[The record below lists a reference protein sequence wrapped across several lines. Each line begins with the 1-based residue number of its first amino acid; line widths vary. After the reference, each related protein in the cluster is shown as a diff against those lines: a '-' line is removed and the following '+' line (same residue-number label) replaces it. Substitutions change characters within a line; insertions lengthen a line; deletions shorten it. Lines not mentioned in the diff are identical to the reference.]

1 MRRKRKEIRSSE
13 NVGFYLSDDFDKARQ
28 IKKKCSEHWKVC
40 PAEKVGSCSRGD
52 EKVGSCG
59 GGTAAGVVM
68 TAPASGRSAADS
80 PGRGLKRKLGCVESA
95 TRIGRKKKLEN
106 EYVLGRQIG
115 KGRFGSVRLCW
126 SKVNGEEFACKTLL
140 KNGEETVHREVEIM
154 QHVSG
159 HPGIVT
165 LKAVFE
171 DSKSFHLVMELCSG
185 GRLMDQMVKE
195 GRYSEC
201 RAAILM
207 KELILVI
214 KYCHEMGV
222 VHRDIKPENILL
234 TTSGKMKLSDFGLA
248 VRVACGQKLSGVAG
262 SPAYVAP
269 EVLLGDYS
277 EKVDIWAAGVL
288 LHLLLVGG
296 LPFNGGSLEAVFE
309 AIKKT
314 ELDFTCGVWESISEL
329 ARDLLSRM
337 LTRDVSKRITADEIL
352 NHSWI
357 LFYTKCPSEV
367 MRRKSVRKNIKPII
381 DVERIAA
388 AISSTLSIESSS
400 SKSEEQDGCCFVDAL
415 AAAMSRV
422 SISETKRTRLCG
434 PVSPIQ
440 QQCSSNMESNLCTA
454 F

>member
-40 PAEKVGSCSRGD
+40 PAEKRALEGLPAEKVGYGSRGD

-115 KGRFGSVRLCW
+115 KGRFGSVRLCC

-140 KNGEETVHREVEIM
+140 NNGEETVHREVEIM

-159 HPGIVT
+159 QPGIVT

-195 GRYSEC
+195 GSI
-201 RAAILM
+201 AM
-207 KELILVI
+207 KWVWFIS
-214 KYCHEMGV
+214 
-222 VHRDIKPENILL
+222 DIKPENILL

-248 VRVACGQKLSGVAG
+248 VRVTCGQKLSGVAG

-288 LHLLLVGG
+288 LHLLLAGG

-329 ARDLLSRM
+329 AQDLLGRM
-337 LTRDVSKRITADEIL
+337 LTRDVSKGSQL
-352 NHSWI
+352 MK
-357 LFYTKCPSEV
+357 F
-367 MRRKSVRKNIKPII
+367 
-381 DVERIAA
+381 
-388 AISSTLSIESSS
+388 
-400 SKSEEQDGCCFVDAL
+400 
-415 AAAMSRV
+415 
-422 SISETKRTRLCG
+422 
-434 PVSPIQ
+434 
-440 QQCSSNMESNLCTA
+440 
-454 F
+454 

>member
-13 NVGFYLSDDFDKARQ
+13 NVGFCLSDDFDKARQ

-126 SKVNGEEFACKTLL
+126 SKINGEKFACKTLL

-207 KELILVI
+207 RELILVI

-248 VRVACGQKLSGVAG
+248 VRV
-262 SPAYVAP
+262 
-269 EVLLGDYS
+269 
-277 EKVDIWAAGVL
+277 
-288 LHLLLVGG
+288 
-296 LPFNGGSLEAVFE
+296 
-309 AIKKT
+309 
-314 ELDFTCGVWESISEL
+314 TCGNSG
-329 ARDLLSRM
+329 RLLDTPSSDWSHNATDEYCR
-337 LTRDVSKRITADEIL
+337 RIVNT
-352 NHSWI
+352 
-357 LFYTKCPSEV
+357 Y
-367 MRRKSVRKNIKPII
+367 
-381 DVERIAA
+381 
-388 AISSTLSIESSS
+388 
-400 SKSEEQDGCCFVDAL
+400 GFVVFRAVY
-415 AAAMSRV
+415 M
-422 SISETKRTRLCG
+422 K
-434 PVSPIQ
+434 SPIF
-440 QQCSSNMESNLCTA
+440 SLLATTKSTNVVSLGAENDYHALPV
-454 F
+454 